1 MTKIRLL
8 PVVIVS
14 ISALLVFKTIGLV
27 SSGGYVLTGVS
38 GVAAADGEGASTAL
52 GTTLADQ
59 TVTLSDQ
66 PTIDDMSPTLA
77 DGAPT
82 MAPSGTPTGEAAVTD
97 LTLSN
102 PVALDNA
109 CAPVPADGSEDA
121 APGALLVISADCP
134 PMLDAKAQLLT
145 PTGAVPLVD
154 GGVQSTEGVITE
166 RLTERRTELHTY
178 EQELAM
184 RAALVEAAEKRI
196 EERQQTLQSIETQ
209 ISSLVEERKAME
221 EGQFGAL
228 VAMYGTMKPKDAA
241 AIFDELDME
250 VLFRVAK
257 MMTPRKMAPIMAAM
271 TTARAQELTVRMA
284 TDTTEPAEQMSVD
297 DLAALPQIVGQ

>member
-1 MTKIRLL
+1 MTKVRLL
-8 PVVIVS
+8 PVVIAS
-14 ISALLVFKTIGLV
+14 ISALLVFKTVGLMT
-27 SSGGYVLTGVS
+27 SGSYVLSGVS
-38 GVAAADGEGASTAL
+38 VAVAAGGGKPSNGL
-52 GTTLADQ
+52 GVTLSDD
-59 TVTLSDQ
+59 TVTLSDL
-66 PTIDDMSPTLA
+66 PTVDDITPMVA

-82 MAPSGTPTGEAAVTD
+82 MAPSSPESFGAGGTD

-102 PVALDNA
+102 PVASNNA
-109 CAPVPADGSEDA
+109 CAPVPADGSEEV
-121 APGALLVISADCP
+121 APGALLVIPADCP
-134 PMLDAKAQLLT
+134 PLVDAKAQLLT
-145 PTGAVPLVD
+145 PAGAVPLVD
-154 GGVQSTEGVITE
+154 GGAQSTEGVLE
-166 RLTERRTELHTY
+166 GRLSERRSELLTY

-196 EERQQTLQSIETQ
+196 EERQQTLQTIEAQ

-250 VLFRVAK
+250 VLLRVAK

-271 TTARAQELTVRMA
+271 TTSRAQELTVRMA
-284 TDTTEPAEQMSVD
+284 TDTSDPSEQMSVN

>member
-1 MTKIRLL
+1 VTKIRLL

-14 ISALLVFKTIGLV
+14 ISALLVFKTVGLV
-27 SSGGYVLTGVS
+27 SSGGYVLNGVS
-38 GVAAADGEGASTAL
+38 EANAAGSGTSSTSH
-52 GTTLADQ
+52 GTTLVDEA
-59 TVTLSDQ
+59 VTLSDQ
-66 PTIDDMSPTLA
+66 PTLDDLTPTMTDVAPTLA
-77 DGAPT
+77 
-82 MAPSGTPTGEAAVTD
+82 PTGPAGANASSVD

-109 CAPVPADGSEDA
+109 CAPVPADGSEEA
-121 APGALLVISADCP
+121 EPGALLVISADCP
-134 PMLDAKAQLLT
+134 PLLDAKAQLLT
-145 PTGAVPLVD
+145 PAGAVPLVD
-154 GGVQSTEGVITE
+154 GGVQSTEGVIAE
-166 RLTERRTELHTY
+166 RLTERRTELQSY

-196 EERQQTLQSIETQ
+196 EERQQTLQTIETQ

-221 EGQFGAL
+221 EGQFGSL

-241 AIFDELDME
+241 SIFDELDME
-250 VLFRVAK
+250 VLLRVAK

-271 TTARAQELTVRMA
+271 STARAQELTMRMA